1 MALSMLSSLVKPRV
15 GVVVGGRSLLRI
27 GSSMTKRQSVL
38 SNLLSSSSSSSSY
51 DQSSYSS
58 RHTFGLAALGMLIGS
73 SSSNNNNNDRT
84 THSSPASASA
94 SASASAASFISSELI
109 GSAAKIYRYS
119 SPQHCTYGEA
129 LEYAGIPRDYAN
141 TEACKLRLT
150 RDINIANAHHGAPR
164 FATSREEFKE
174 RYKVIFDSIPLSVS
188 IGNKHN
194 RLLRMIGLPL
204 LPPPPFSIMVN
215 GRKEFL
221 PSISTINPEN
231 GKKNPSAIAQHLSR
245 KSKIWMQ
252 EMTAELELAATTDA
266 AVISSNNNNVLDAAT
281 TLRAGTFNYGTTRS
295 NFSYHG

>member
-1 MALSMLSSLVKPRV
+1 MALSMLSSLLKPRV

-38 SNLLSSSSSSSSY
+38 SNLLSSSSSSSSSTATVLSSSY

-73 SSSNNNNNDRT
+73 SSSNNNNDRT
-84 THSSPASASA
+84 THSSPASA

-119 SPQHCTYGEA
+119 SPQQCTYGEA

-204 LPPPPFSIMVN
+204 LPPPPVSIMVD
-215 GRKEFL
+215 
-221 PSISTINPEN
+221 
-231 GKKNPSAIAQHLSR
+231 GKKNSYSVYLRSIR
-245 KSKIWMQ
+245 KMERRIRLLLHSI
-252 EMTAELELAATTDA
+252 
-266 AVISSNNNNVLDAAT
+266 LDGKRKHG
-281 TLRAGTFNYGTTRS
+281 RARE
-295 NFSYHG
+295 